1 MKILVVDDHVI
12 LRKGLIQILLQ
23 EYPDANVVEA
33 GNSGEAYREM
43 KKQVWDLILLDISMP
58 GQSGIDILKQI
69 RAEENK
75 VPVLMLSMHPESQYA
90 VRALKVGASGFLNK
104 QSATEELINAVKKVL
119 AGKKYIT
126 PSVAESLLDNLGGE
140 GVKQSHEELSDREM
154 QVLLLLASG
163 KAVSEIANEIAL
175 SSSTVSTYRMRI
187 LEKLGLKNNA
197 ELTRYA
203 LDNNLI

>member
-1 MKILVVDDHVI
+1 MNVLVVDDHVI

-43 KKQVWDLILLDISMP
+43 KKHVWDLILLDISMP

-75 VPVLMLSMHPESQYA
+75 VPILMLSMHPESQYA
-90 VRALKVGASGFLNK
+90 VRALKGGASGFLNK

-119 AGKKYIT
+119 SGKKYIT
-126 PSVAESLLDNLGGE
+126 PSVAESLVDNLGGE
-140 GVKQSHEELSDREM
+140 GAKQSHEELSDREM

-187 LEKLGLKNNA
+187 LEKLSLKNNA

>member
-104 QSATEELINAVKKVL
+104 QSATEELINAVKKVS